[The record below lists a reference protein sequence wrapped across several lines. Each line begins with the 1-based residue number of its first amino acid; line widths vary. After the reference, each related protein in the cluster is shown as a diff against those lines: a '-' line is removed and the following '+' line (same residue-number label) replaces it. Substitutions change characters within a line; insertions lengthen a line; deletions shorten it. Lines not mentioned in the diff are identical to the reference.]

1 MFPRQDAV
9 AGHVVSM
16 SNGDGDRVQV
26 VGGSNEQPPGRLPGG
41 VLLILGLVVG
51 LAVGVLLTPSGTP
64 SDVVS
69 EPPVTTTTTVAP
81 AITTTT
87 TVSDSRIERYQAQI
101 EVLESELADA
111 EFELGLEID
120 PVEYASVVD
129 CDASQGPLYIGYWVR
144 A

>member
-1 MFPRQDAV
+1 VFPRQDAV

-51 LAVGVLLTPSGTP
+51 LAVGVLLTPS
-64 SDVVS
+64 
-69 EPPVTTTTTVAP
+69 VTTTTTVAP